1 MRQIDGTPIR
11 SPADLASALARRR
24 PGETI
29 PVSYVDRS
37 GGQRTSKLVLAE
49 DPTVEVI
56 PIERSG
62 QSLTAAQRAFRERW
76 VN

>member
-1 MRQIDGTPIR
+1 M
-11 SPADLASALARRR
+11 
-24 PGETI
+24 
-29 PVSYVDRS
+29 
-37 GGQRTSKLVLAE
+37 LVLAE

-62 QSLTAAQRAFRERW
+62 RPLTAAQRAFRERW